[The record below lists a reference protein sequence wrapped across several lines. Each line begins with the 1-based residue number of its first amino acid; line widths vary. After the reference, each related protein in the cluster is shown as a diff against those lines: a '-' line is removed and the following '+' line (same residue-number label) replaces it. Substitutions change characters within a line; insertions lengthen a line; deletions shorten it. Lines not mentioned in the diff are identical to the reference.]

1 MTLQRLDLQFYSFF
15 AVVLCGAALGLL
27 FDLLRAVRYHF
38 RPNRWLGALGDLLF
52 WAIATVALS
61 GALFYGNWGEI
72 RFYVL
77 VGLLLGIGLY
87 YWLASPVILHL
98 AGLIIAVFEW
108 FINLCITLVH
118 RLVWAPLMAL
128 AGVLWG
134 AVLILLRWSSALGTG
149 LWQGVGQ
156 LLGWTWR
163 PLIGPYRC
171 FRLHYLLTKRRV
183 KRRLRLWLLGPSRP
197 RRR

>member
-1 MTLQRLDLQFYSFF
+1 MALQRLDLQFYSFF
-15 AVVLCGAALGLL
+15 AVVLCGAVLGLL
-27 FDLLRAVRYHF
+27 FDLLRAVRYHY
-38 RPNRWLGALGDLLF
+38 RPNRWLGALSDLLF
-52 WAIATVALS
+52 WAVATAALS

-77 VGLLLGIGLY
+77 VGILLGLGLY
-87 YWLASPVILHL
+87 YWLASPVILHV
-98 AGLIIAVFEW
+98 AGLIIALLEW
-108 FINLCITLVH
+108 FVNFCITLVL

-128 AGVLWG
+128 VGALWG
-134 AVLILLRWSSALGTG
+134 AVLILLRWTRALVTG
-149 LWQGVGQ
+149 LWQGAGQ
-156 LLGWTWR
+156 LLGWIWR

-183 KRRLRLWLLGPSRP
+183 KRRLRHWLLGPPRP